1 MKNRN
6 FCIAVVSVIV
16 AINCLIWAS
25 LWTVMCLDYKEQTE
39 QLRQEIIDYKWQLE
53 QVDQMI
59 CINGEDKNNG

>member
-1 MKNRN
+1 MKDKY

-16 AINCLIWAS
+16 AIICLAWAS

-39 QLRQEIIDYKWQLE
+39 QLRQEIIGLNWQLE

-59 CINGEDKNNG
+59 CKED